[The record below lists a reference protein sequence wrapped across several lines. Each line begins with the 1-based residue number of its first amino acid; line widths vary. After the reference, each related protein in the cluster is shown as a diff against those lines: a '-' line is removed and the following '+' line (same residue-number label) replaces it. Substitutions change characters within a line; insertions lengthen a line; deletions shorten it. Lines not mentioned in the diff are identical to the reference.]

1 MSGRLHLTL
10 FFVVASGLQIAS
22 QYVFQSWNE
31 PRYDAVRYLN
41 YAVNLY
47 EHQVFGLSK
56 PDDAGKPDAGRGNM
70 PLYPALLAAVFR
82 VDSTPTEE
90 LRCFLHQDG
99 RVCENVFGAIR
110 IAQGALAVATLFCI
124 WLCGR
129 AITGSY
135 VGAWTSA
142 LAVVGSGQLG
152 YYANSLL
159 TENLSIFLCALLTW
173 MLCKAGSR
181 CTRWYIGV
189 GPCVGLL
196 VLTRPEFMY
205 LAYAVGGLA
214 IGWSLVARSNLS
226 GRQALLIILAVA
238 LFVAPW
244 LARNRI
250 VFGDTS
256 VTDAYAGVIFAQ
268 RVAYNRMGMDELAC
282 GFVYWFPDF
291 GDTLAKRLFR
301 SEAYEKLNFGPSSYA
316 NDGIALYGQ
325 LIATSG
331 SDAAVLKT
339 LITEEV
345 LQHPF
350 KHLFVT
356 LLLAWR
362 GVFVAKLWG
371 VAGCMAFAYF
381 VLRRLPGWRPL
392 ALASTPAWFMLIF
405 YAAIS
410 VSIPRYS
417 VCFIPVFSLALGAL
431 AARGIALL
439 GDRTQAS

>member
-1 MSGRLHLTL
+1 LPGRLHLAL
-10 FFVVASGLQIAS
+10 FLLVASGLQIAS

-41 YAVNLY
+41 YAINLH

-56 PDDAGKPDAGRGNM
+56 PNDAGKPDAGRGNM
-70 PLYPALLAAVFR
+70 PLYPAFLAVVFR

-99 RVCENVFGAIR
+99 RVCENDFGAVR
-110 IAQGALAVATLFCI
+110 IAQGALAVAALFCI

-129 AITGSY
+129 AITGGY
-135 VGAWTSA
+135 VGAWISA
-142 LAVVGSGQLG
+142 LAAVVSGQLG

-159 TENLSIFLCALLTW
+159 TENLSIFLCALLTL
-173 MLCKAGSR
+173 MLCRAGSG
-181 CTRWYIGV
+181 CTRWYLGV
-189 GPCVGLL
+189 GLCVGLL

-205 LAYAVGGLA
+205 LAYAVGGLG
-214 IGWSLVARSNLS
+214 IGWSLLMRSVLS
-226 GRQALLIILAVA
+226 WRQGLLIILVVA
-238 LFVAPW
+238 LFVTPW
-244 LARNRI
+244 LVRNRI

-256 VTDAYAGVIFAQ
+256 LTDAYAGVTLSQ

-291 GDTLAKRLFR
+291 GDSLAKDFFPA
-301 SEAYEKLNFGPSSYA
+301 EAYEKLNFGPSSYA

-325 LIATSG
+325 LIATSN
-331 SDAAVLKT
+331 SDAEVLKT

-345 LQHPF
+345 LKHPF

-371 VAGCMAFAYF
+371 VAGCATFAYF
-381 VLRRLPGWRPL
+381 VARRFPGWRSL
-392 ALASTPAWFMLIF
+392 ALASAPAWFMLIF

-431 AARGIALL
+431 AARGTALL
-439 GDRTQAS
+439 EHRTQAG